1 MQELFDILD
10 ELFEGDEEPKEYRHP
25 EHGKVVKVEMNNYQD
40 VRVYEDGHRE
50 VAYTYTD

>member
-1 MQELFDILD
+1 MQELFNILD

-40 VRVYEDGHRE
+40 VRVYEDGYRE
-50 VAYTYTD
+50 VMYTYID